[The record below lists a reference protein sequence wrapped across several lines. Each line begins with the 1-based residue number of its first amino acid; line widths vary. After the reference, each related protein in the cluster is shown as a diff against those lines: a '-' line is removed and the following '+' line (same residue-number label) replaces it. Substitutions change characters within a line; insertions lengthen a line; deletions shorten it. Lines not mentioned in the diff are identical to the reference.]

1 MRKCD
6 MSGYGRLAKG
16 TVNLVDN
23 ERGNATRTLLLALFL
38 LIAAAGYL
46 YFFTNII
53 RPDNGLP
60 KPQQSP
66 SAPEKKPLPP
76 RTDKQAEGVNPAK
89 PEAVTAQAD
98 HPSPPVSAAS
108 PAKPAPE
115 VKPASPVAQ
124 PAKLESTK
132 GVKPE
137 PIAKPAPIPAGAK
150 AAPQL
155 AKPSLA
161 KAEPPKVKLV
171 VPKSAKE
178 TSAPAKTIAA
188 ARSEK
193 KVVKKLAGSYTLLIG
208 DFVPDK
214 TLTAVLAKLKKN
226 GIDPVKKEVVSAT
239 EPMNRLY
246 VGEYTDQDTA
256 AAELQKLKKL
266 TEDAFIIAEGSYYRL
281 YAGSYFTAS
290 RLKLETIRLAANG
303 VKTVVRT
310 VPLKIMVT
318 RIRAGNYA
326 SLESARKAAHDLNS
340 RGLKVSV
347 VKSGT

>member
-1 MRKCD
+1 

-16 TVNLVDN
+16 AVNLVDN
-23 ERGNATRTLLLALFL
+23 ERGNSTRTLLLALFL
-38 LIAAAGYL
+38 LIAGAGYL
-46 YFFTNII
+46 YFFTDII
-53 RPDNGLP
+53 RPDNGSP
-60 KPQQSP
+60 KPLQSP
-66 SAPEKKPLPP
+66 AAPEKKPLPP
-76 RTDKQAEGVNPAK
+76 RPDQQAEGLNPAK
-89 PEAVTAQAD
+89 PEAVTVQTN
-98 HPSPPVSAAS
+98 HPSQPVSAAT
-108 PAKPAPE
+108 PAKATPD
-115 VKPASPVAQ
+115 VKPAAPVAQ
-124 PAKLESTK
+124 PARQEQTK
-132 GVKPE
+132 GAKPAL
-137 PIAKPAPIPAGAK
+137 IAKPAPIPAGTK

-155 AKPSLA
+155 AKPLLA

-178 TSAPAKTIAA
+178 TSAPAKKTAA

-193 KVVKKLAGSYTLLIG
+193 KVVKKLTGSYTLLIG

-214 TLTAVLAKLKKN
+214 TLTAVLTKLKKN
-226 GIDPVKKEVVSAT
+226 GIDPVKNELVSAT

-246 VGEYTDQDTA
+246 VGEYTDQDIA
-256 AAELQKLKKL
+256 VAELQKLKKL
-266 TEDAFIIAEGSYYRL
+266 TEDAFIIAEGSYYSL

-290 RLKLETIRLAANG
+290 RLKLETIRLAAKG

-340 RGLKVSV
+340 MGLKVSV

>member
-6 MSGYGRLAKG
+6 MSGYGRLTKG
-16 TVNLVDN
+16 TVNRVDN
-23 ERGNATRTLLLALFL
+23 ERGNATRTLLLALLL
-38 LIAAAGYL
+38 LIAGAGYL
-46 YFFTNII
+46 YFFTDII
-53 RPDNGLP
+53 RPDNGSP
-60 KPQQSP
+60 KPLQSP
-66 SAPEKKPLPP
+66 AAPEKKPLPP
-76 RTDKQAEGVNPAK
+76 RTDKQAEGGNPAK

-115 VKPASPVAQ
+115 VKPAPPVAQ
-124 PAKLESTK
+124 PAK
-132 GVKPE
+132 
-137 PIAKPAPIPAGAK
+137 PATIPAAAK

-178 TSAPAKTIAA
+178 TNAPAKTTAA
-188 ARSEK
+188 ARPEK

-208 DFVPDK
+208 DFVPDI

-266 TEDAFIIAEGSYYRL
+266 TADAFIIAEGSYYSL

-290 RLKLETIRLAANG
+290 RLNQETARLAAKG
-303 VKTVVRT
+303 IKTVVRT
-310 VPLKIMVT
+310 VLLKIKVT

-326 SLESARKAAHDLNS
+326 SMESARKAAHDLNS